1 MSYYPEDY
9 LFDSTM
15 FEEEISDGEESVRE
29 YEPYISYDE
38 DMANFEDEEFFRA
51 YNIDEDEYEDEYYV
65 DEDCA

>member
-9 LFDSTM
+9 LFDSAM
-15 FEEEISDGEESVRE
+15 FEEEVSDGEESVRE

-38 DMANFEDEEFFRA
+38 DMASFEDEEFFRA
-51 YNIDEDEYEDEYYV
+51 YNIDDDYYE

>member
-15 FEEEISDGEESVRE
+15 IEEEFSDGEESVHE

-38 DMANFEDEEFFRA
+38 DMASFEDEEFFRA
-51 YNIDEDEYEDEYYV
+51 YNIDEDYYED
-65 DEDCA
+65 DDCA